1 MRDSVY
7 LKKKIKIMAARAA
20 LLPGDSG
27 VRQVTSEPCSTQDFC
42 CNARLPAS
50 ERGQPCMRLPAC
62 CGSAPGAEGHSV
74 LEGGQCMST
83 QLSMAVHSD

>member
-1 MRDSVY
+1 MTLV
-7 LKKKIKIMAARAA
+7 AAREA

-27 VRQVTSEPCSTQDFC
+27 VRQVTSEPYSAQDSC

-74 LEGGQCMST
+74 PEGGQCT
-83 QLSMAVHSD
+83 QTAQHGCP

>member
-1 MRDSVY
+1 MVPSPY
-7 LKKKIKIMAARAA
+7 YIKLAAVRAA

-27 VRQVTSEPCSTQDFC
+27 VRQVTSEPCSAQDFC

-50 ERGQPCMRLPAC
+50 EPGQPCMRLPAC
-62 CGSAPGAEGHSV
+62 CGSAPGAEGPSV

-83 QLSMAVHSD
+83 KLGMAVHGD